1 MKLSSTEEYGLR
13 CLLQVAKLESASPV
27 PITEVAAREG
37 LSADYVAKLLRVLRK
52 AGLLTSVRGAQG
64 GYRLARPAAEIT
76 VHDALVALDGPL
88 YDGAFCEAHSG
99 RELSCVH
106 STGCAIRGLWRWIG
120 TALEQALS
128 GITLADLT
136 RGEAFVSG
144 SLPPLSTPTTEVSP

>member
-13 CLLQVAKLESASPV
+13 CLLQIAKLQSASPV

-52 AGLLTSVRGAQG
+52 GGLLTSVRGAQG
-64 GYRLARPAAEIT
+64 GYMLARPAAEIT

-99 RELSCVH
+99 KELSCVH
-106 STGCAIRGLWRWIG
+106 STGCSIRGLWRWIG
-120 TALEQALS
+120 SSLEQALS
-128 GITLADLT
+128 SITLADLA
-136 RGEAFVSG
+136 RGEGFVNRAF
-144 SLPPLSTPTTEVSP
+144 PTTSEVSV